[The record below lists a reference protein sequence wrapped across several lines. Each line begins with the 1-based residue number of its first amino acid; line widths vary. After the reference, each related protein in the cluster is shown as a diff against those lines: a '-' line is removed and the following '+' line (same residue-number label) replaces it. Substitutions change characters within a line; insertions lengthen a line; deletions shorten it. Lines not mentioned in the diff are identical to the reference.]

1 MSHSGHTSALGAG
14 DALGGGAGGAVRMG
28 LAAKRL
34 LQREENVFTFST
46 KPADT

>member
-1 MSHSGHTSALGAG
+1 MSGHTSAPGAG
-14 DALGGGAGGAVRMG
+14 DALGGGAVRMG

-46 KPADT
+46 KLADT